1 MAALPAQ
8 PALLAVVTLLTLEF
22 LRASGPLLDAVAG
35 DGGTIRAA
43 EVAGL
48 VYAAPVLLGLL
59 VRAVGSVRA
68 TLLST
73 LALVLVRVG
82 VQAEAVPS
90 LGAVAVGVVVGIAA
104 TVALAGHIVSERGG
118 GPVAAAILL
127 GGAVEIGVRA
137 AFGTWDPM
145 WRTGAWAWVFVAAE
159 CLLAVNLLLAIRRRL
174 VEQSTAG
181 PGLGAIGVYLAFFVL
196 AIGSPAFVAAQS
208 EPVGLSLPA
217 AAAFL
222 LVGATIAVPVL
233 RWWPKAFTPL
243 AVAGFAGS
251 IAVAYWMTGP
261 LVVVAVLAAQSL
273 AAVLLAR
280 ALNTPG
286 KGGFG
291 LAALLAGLGYA
302 VPVLA
307 YQVHYDLPLPF
318 DNRWVLVIFAV
329 VLGFA
334 GWKAA
339 NQEGRPALTAVPA
352 TAALLVI
359 PLILAITA
367 PSVPQPTQQGSS
379 VRLMTWNVA
388 YGSNNQGAV
397 DLEAI
402 ARGIEAQHVD
412 VALLEEVNRG
422 WPIGGGTD
430 MAQWLAR
437 RLRMHFVW
445 SPAADGQFGNLL
457 LTRLPIENV
466 VAERLP
472 YIQPPQQ
479 RSYVAATLVLKTGRL
494 RIIGTHLQHRKE
506 NTRTRLA
513 QIDRL
518 LRAAGDTKPLIIA
531 GDMNMWPQWEEPQ
544 KLISAGFVS
553 AQDVTGHGGEFTS
566 PTPVADNRV
575 DWIWGTPDVKFS
587 DFAIQKDVVTSDH
600 FPLVVTV
607 TIPS

>member
-35 DGGTIRAA
+35 NGGMIRAA

-48 VYAAPVLLGLL
+48 VYATPVLLGLL
-59 VRAVGSVRA
+59 VRAVGSVHA
-68 TLLST
+68 TLLAT
-73 LALVLVRVG
+73 VTLVLVRVG
-82 VQAEAVPS
+82 VQAQAVPS
-90 LGAVAVGVVVGIAA
+90 LAAVAAGAVAGVAA
-104 TVALAGHIVSERGG
+104 MVALAGHIVSERGG
-118 GPVAAAILL
+118 TPAAAAIVL
-127 GGAVEIGVRA
+127 GGALEIGVRG

-145 WRTGAWAWVFVAAE
+145 WRTGAWAWIFVAAE
-159 CLLAVNLLLAIRRRL
+159 CLIAVNLLLTIRRRL
-174 VEQSTAG
+174 VEQPTAG
-181 PGLGAIGVYLAFFVL
+181 PALGAIGVYLAFFVL
-196 AIGSPAFVAAQS
+196 ALGSPAFLAAQA
-208 EPVGLSLPA
+208 GLSLPGA
-217 AAAFL
+217 VAFL
-222 LVGATIAVPVL
+222 LIGAAIAIPVL
-233 RWWPKAFTPL
+233 RWRPASLGPV
-243 AVAGFAGS
+243 AVAGFAGCV
-251 IAVAYWMTGP
+251 AVAYWMRGP
-261 LVVVAVLAAQSL
+261 VVIAAVIAAQCL
-273 AAVLLAR
+273 AAVLLRR
-280 ALNTPG
+280 ALATKG
-286 KGGFG
+286 KDGFG

-302 VPVLA
+302 LPVLA

-318 DNRWVLVIFAV
+318 DNRWVLVILAV
-329 VLGFA
+329 VLGLA

-339 NQEGRPALTAVPA
+339 PA
-352 TAALLVI
+352 TRTALSPTAAVAGLLVI
-359 PLILAITA
+359 PLILAVSA
-367 PSVPQPTQQGSS
+367 PSVPKPTQQGAS

-388 YGSNNQGAV
+388 YGSNSQGVV
-397 DLEAI
+397 DLEAV
-402 ARGIEAQHVD
+402 ARGIEAQQVD

-437 RLRMHFVW
+437 RLRMRYVW

-457 LTRLPIENV
+457 LTRLPMEDV

-472 YIQPPQQ
+472 YVQPPQQ
-479 RSYVAATLVLKTGRL
+479 RSYVAATLVLQNGKL
-494 RIIGTHLQHRKE
+494 RVIGTHLQHRKE

-518 LRAAGDTKPLIIA
+518 LSVAGDAKPLIIA

-553 AQDVTGHGGEFTS
+553 AQDVTGHGAEFTS

-575 DWIWGTPDVKFS
+575 DWIWGTPDVRFS
-587 DFAIQKDVVTSDH
+587 DFAIRTDVLTSDH

-607 TIPS
+607 NLLPA